1 VFNFQQRFRRS
12 TAKAIFALSSIHG
25 GWWVEA
31 GSGDVRVVD
40 PEARESESA
49 GAGQVEAWGLLSFR
63 SRDLLLRPQDR
74 LCLFL
79 SSGLSLKLKPMC
91 FC

>member
-1 VFNFQQRFRRS
+1 VFNFQQWFRRS
-12 TAKAIFALSSIHG
+12 SAKAIFALSSIHG

-49 GAGQVEAWGLLSFR
+49 GAGQVEAWGLLSFH

>member
-12 TAKAIFALSSIHG
+12 TAKAIFAVSSIHG

-31 GSGDVRVVD
+31 GPGDVRFVD

-49 GAGQVEAWGLLSFR
+49 GAGQVEIFSFDPKTA
-63 SRDLLLRPQDR
+63 SV
-74 LCLFL
+74 
-79 SSGLSLKLKPMC
+79 SSSPLVSL
-91 FC
+91 